1 MTKII
6 SNNPFYLFYFTIHEL
21 MKPFSLCLMLAF
33 ILPNYILFM
42 IYDFELQQA
51 LPDFHQLIKE
61 KKSIDDFG
69 ERNDYIPNIQQNLEN
84 LEIIINKNTYINP
97 DNEIN
102 QKYCQNSQCKFLFVY
117 SNSEPETK
125 TNVQFINTFAH
136 LANKLNRTLVLTN
149 VGTSR
154 IDSCNKFPF
163 EFYYNI
169 DYLKEKFPNLSLIS
183 QDNFQFWTNERI
195 EKPNFH
201 YLHLSS
207 SSSTSSTSSSSNSS
221 NDVPIVEDI
230 QLDND
235 GGDINCLKNF
245 EMNYNNFNPYQK
257 ILFRSDLLLKS
268 SYRKNISKFLISNLK
283 NSNSEILLIKNEIN
297 KEIFPSHNNNN
308 NNNNTTTTTTTT
320 TTTLSNPYSDSI
332 NHETWKINVALE
344 PFVAIYWKMIDIN
357 DSKILLDCA
366 KKLIN
371 TLKILKE
378 NIHYNNIYLATDYPV
393 SLDFIQSSS
402 SSYSFSYRQ
411 TRHYRRAIHLLNTTM
426 TINTWYS
433 LNAFDKIIKRKENLE
448 EFKGKGITNILDKLV
463 CTSSDYFI
471 TAPSECTLKSSNNF
485 IKDII
490 NVREKLYYD
499 YDNQKI
505 QNIISKW

>member
-1 MTKII
+1 M
-6 SNNPFYLFYFTIHEL
+6 
-21 MKPFSLCLMLAF
+21 
-33 ILPNYILFM
+33 
-42 IYDFELQQA
+42 
-51 LPDFHQLIKE
+51 
-61 KKSIDDFG
+61 
-69 ERNDYIPNIQQNLEN
+69 
-84 LEIIINKNTYINP
+84 
-97 DNEIN
+97 
-102 QKYCQNSQCKFLFVY
+102 
-117 SNSEPETK
+117 
-125 TNVQFINTFAH
+125 
-136 LANKLNRTLVLTN
+136 ANKLNRTLVLTN

-169 DYLKEKFPNLSLIS
+169 DYVREKFPNLSLIS

-207 SSSTSSTSSSSNSS
+207 LSSSSSSSSTSSTSSSSKSS
-221 NDVPIVEDI
+221 NDVPIIEDMNHQNI
-230 QLDND
+230 QLVND
-235 GGDINCLKNF
+235 GEDINCLENF

-268 SYRKNISKFLISNLK
+268 SYRKNISKFLISNLN
-283 NSNSEILLIKNEIN
+283 NSDAEILLIKNEIN
-297 KEIFPSHNNNN
+297 EEIFPSHIN
-308 NNNNTTTTTTTT
+308 TTTT
-320 TTTLSNPYSDSI
+320 TTTLSNPYSDRI

-344 PFVAIYWKMIDIN
+344 PFVAIYWSMIDIN
-357 DSKILLDCA
+357 DSKILSNCA

-371 TLKILKE
+371 TLKVLKE
-378 NIHYNNIYLATDYPV
+378 NINYNNIYLATDYPV
-393 SLDFIQSSS
+393 SLDSS
-402 SSYSFSYRQ
+402 SSYYSSSHRQ
-411 TRHYRRAIHLLNTTM
+411 TRHYRRTIHLLNTTM
-426 TINTWYS
+426 SINTWHS
-433 LNAFDKIIKRKENLE
+433 LNAFDKIIRRKENLE
-448 EFKGKGITNILDKLV
+448 EFRGKGITNILDKLV
-463 CTSSDYFI
+463 CASSDYFI

>member
-42 IYDFELQQA
+42 IYDFELQQT
-51 LPDFHQLIKE
+51 LPDFHQLIK

-154 IDSCNKFPF
+154 IDS
-163 EFYYNI
+163 
-169 DYLKEKFPNLSLIS
+169 S
-183 QDNFQFWTNERI
+183 
-195 EKPNFH
+195 
-201 YLHLSS
+201 
-207 SSSTSSTSSSSNSS
+207 
-221 NDVPIVEDI
+221 
-230 QLDND
+230 
-235 GGDINCLKNF
+235 
-245 EMNYNNFNPYQK
+245 
-257 ILFRSDLLLKS
+257 
-268 SYRKNISKFLISNLK
+268 
-283 NSNSEILLIKNEIN
+283 
-297 KEIFPSHNNNN
+297 
-308 NNNNTTTTTTTT
+308 
-320 TTTLSNPYSDSI
+320 
-332 NHETWKINVALE
+332 
-344 PFVAIYWKMIDIN
+344 
-357 DSKILLDCA
+357 
-366 KKLIN
+366 
-371 TLKILKE
+371 
-378 NIHYNNIYLATDYPV
+378 
-393 SLDFIQSSS
+393 
-402 SSYSFSYRQ
+402 
-411 TRHYRRAIHLLNTTM
+411 IHLLNTTM

-433 LNAFDKIIKRKENLE
+433 LNAFDKIIRRKENLE

>member
-1 MTKII
+1 
-6 SNNPFYLFYFTIHEL
+6 
-21 MKPFSLCLMLAF
+21 
-33 ILPNYILFM
+33 M
-42 IYDFELQQA
+42 IYDFELQQT
-51 LPDFHQLIKE
+51 LPNFHHLGKV
-61 KKSIDDFG
+61 KKSNEYD
-69 ERNDYIPNIQQNLEN
+69 RNDYNPNFQGSEK

-97 DNEIN
+97 DIEIN

-125 TNVQFINTFAH
+125 TNVHFINTFAY
-136 LANKLNRTLVLTN
+136 LANQLNRTLVLTN
-149 VGTSR
+149 VGRSR
-154 IDSCNKFPF
+154 IDSCKKFPF
-163 EFYYNI
+163 EFYYNT
-169 DYLKEKFPNLSLIS
+169 DYLREKFPNLSLIS
-183 QDNFQFWTNERI
+183 QDNFQFWTKERI

-207 SSSTSSTSSSSNSS
+207 SSSSSFT
-221 NDVPIVEDI
+221 NDVPIIEDMNHQNI
-230 QLDND
+230 QLVN
-235 GGDINCLKNF
+235 GGEINCLNDFDMNF
-245 EMNYNNFNPYQK
+245 NNFNPYQK
-257 ILFRSDLLLKS
+257 ILFRSDSFFNS

-297 KEIFPSHNNNN
+297 KEIFPSHFNNVIL
-308 NNNNTTTTTTTT
+308 T
-320 TTTLSNPYSDSI
+320 NPYSERI

-344 PFVAIYWKMIDIN
+344 PFVAIYWSMIDMN
-357 DSKILLDCA
+357 DPNILSHCA

-371 TLKILKE
+371 TLKTLKE
-378 NIHYNNIYLATDYPV
+378 NINYNNIYLATDYPI

-402 SSYSFSYRQ
+402 SSFSSFSSSHRHS
-411 TRHYRRAIHLLNTTM
+411 RHYRRTIQLLNTTM

-433 LNAFDKIIKRKENLE
+433 LNAFDKIVHKEENLE

-505 QNIISKW
+505 QNIISRW

>member
-1 MTKII
+1 
-6 SNNPFYLFYFTIHEL
+6 
-21 MKPFSLCLMLAF
+21 MLAF

-42 IYDFELQQA
+42 IYDFELQQT

-207 SSSTSSTSSSSNSS
+207 SSSSTSSSSNSS

-268 SYRKNISKFLISNLK
+268 SY
-283 NSNSEILLIKNEIN
+283 
-297 KEIFPSHNNNN
+297 H
-308 NNNNTTTTTTTT
+308 
-320 TTTLSNPYSDSI
+320 SI

-357 DSKILLDCA
+357 DSKILSDS
-366 KKLIN
+366 
-371 TLKILKE
+371 
-378 NIHYNNIYLATDYPV
+378 TDYPV

-433 LNAFDKIIKRKENLE
+433 LNAFDKIIRRKENLE

-490 NVREKLYYD
+490 NG
-499 YDNQKI
+499 I
-505 QNIISKW
+505 G